1 MTDKNRRLLVS
12 GAAAGLASTLLAGAL
27 PRPALAW
34 TDQDF
39 APVRR
44 RRSRDPVPA
53 DDGAFYDTRGQGY
66 GTQGYGG
73 QGADPYRG
81 QPVPAEPA
89 PEEDSF
95 WGGRRSVSPP
105 QGTADPSPTV
115 VVDDGPIDY
124 ARAYAA
130 LDTEPFPVAAFRWR
144 RANPSFLRQEVA
156 YGGRYAPGTIV
167 VDPRAHHLYLIQ
179 EGGRARRYGVGVGR
193 QGFAWNGAATINSKQ
208 AWPDWYPPKE
218 MIARQP
224 ALARSVSK
232 LQSGLGVPGGP
243 RNPLGA
249 RALYLW
255 QNNKDT
261 LFRIHGTT
269 EPESIGRS
277 VSSGCIRMINQDAI
291 DLYAR
296 VPVGAQ
302 VVVLG

>member
-1 MTDKNRRLLVS
+1 MTDKNRRLLV
-12 GAAAGLASTLLAGAL
+12 AGLGSTLLAGAWM
-27 PRPALAW
+27 RPALAW

-39 APVRR
+39 APARR

-53 DDGAFYDTRGQGY
+53 DDGAFYDTRGQA
-66 GTQGYGG
+66 
-73 QGADPYRG
+73 ADPYYRG
-81 QPVPAEPA
+81 EPA
-89 PEEDSF
+89 PVETPEEDSF
-95 WGGRRSVSPP
+95 WGGPRRQVAPP
-105 QGTADPSPTV
+105 QGAVDPNAAV

-130 LDTEPFPVAAFRWR
+130 LDTEPFPVQAFRWR

-167 VDPRAHHLYLIQ
+167 VDPRAHHLYLVQ

-261 LFRIHGTT
+261 LYRIHGTT

-302 VVVLG
+302 VVVLS

>member
-1 MTDKNRRLLVS
+1 MTDKNRRFLVA
-12 GAAAGLASTLLAGAL
+12 GTAAGLASTLLAGA
-27 PRPALAW
+27 RPALAW
-34 TDQDF
+34 TDQDI

-53 DDGAFYDTRGQGY
+53 EDGTFYDTRGQA
-66 GTQGYGG
+66 T
-73 QGADPYRG
+73 DPYYRTE
-81 QPVPAEPA
+81 PVPAEA

-95 WGGRRSVSPP
+95 WGGGRRTVAP
-105 QGTADPSPTV
+105 QPQPGTADPSPTV

-130 LDTEPFPVAAFRWR
+130 LDTEPFPVQAFRWR

-261 LFRIHGTT
+261 LYRIHGTT

>member
-1 MTDKNRRLLVS
+1 MTDKNRRFLVT
-12 GAAAGLASTLLAGAL
+12 GTAAGLASTLLAGVMS
-27 PRPALAW
+27 RPALAW

-53 DDGAFYDTRGQGY
+53 DDGTFYDTRGQDPR
-66 GTQGYGG
+66 G
-73 QGADPYRG
+73 QATDPYYRG
-81 QPVPAEPA
+81 GPAPAEA

-95 WGGRRSVSPP
+95 WGGRRAVAPP
-105 QGTADPSPTV
+105 QPGNVDPNAAI

-130 LDTEPFPVAAFRWR
+130 VETEPFPVPAFRWR

-232 LQSGLGVPGGP
+232 LQSGLGVPGGSH
-243 RNPLGA
+243 NPLGA

-261 LFRIHGTT
+261 LYRIHGTT

>member
-1 MTDKNRRLLVS
+1 MTDKNRRFLVA
-12 GAAAGLASTLLAGAL
+12 GTAAGLASTLLAW

-34 TDQDF
+34 TDQDI

-53 DDGAFYDTRGQGY
+53 EDGTFYDTRGQA
-66 GTQGYGG
+66 
-73 QGADPYRG
+73 ADPYRG
-81 QPVPAEPA
+81 APAPAEAP
-89 PEEDSF
+89 PEEDFF
-95 WGGRRSVSPP
+95 WGGRRSAAPP
-105 QGTADPSPTV
+105 QGTADPSATV

-130 LDTEPFPVAAFRWR
+130 IETEPFPVPAFRWR
-144 RANPSFLRQEVA
+144 KANPSFLRQDVA
-156 YGGRYAPGTIV
+156 YGGRYAPGTLV

-193 QGFAWNGAATINSKQ
+193 QGFAWAGAATINSKQ

-224 ALARSVSK
+224 ALARSVSQ
-232 LQSGLGVPGGP
+232 LQSGLGVPGGS

-261 LFRIHGTT
+261 LYRIHGTT

-296 VPVGAQ
+296 VPVGTQ

>member
-1 MTDKNRRLLVS
+1 MTDKNRRFLVA
-12 GAAAGLASTLLAGAL
+12 GTAAGLASTLLASAWS
-27 PRPALAW
+27 RPALAW

-53 DDGAFYDTRGQGY
+53 DDGTFYDTRGQA
-66 GTQGYGG
+66 Q
-73 QGADPYRG
+73 QDPYYRG
-81 QPVPAEPA
+81 EPAPAAA

-95 WGGRRSVSPP
+95 WGGRREVAPP
-105 QGTADPSPTV
+105 QPGAVDPGATV

-130 LDTEPFPVAAFRWR
+130 LDTEPFPIPAFRWR
-144 RANPSFLRQEVA
+144 KANPSFLRQEVA

-167 VDPRAHHLYLIQ
+167 VDPRARHLYLVQ

-193 QGFAWNGAATINSKQ
+193 QGFAWNGVATVNSKQ

-261 LFRIHGTT
+261 LYRIHGTT

>member
-1 MTDKNRRLLVS
+1 MTDKNRRFLVAGS
-12 GAAAGLASTLLAGAL
+12 AAGLASTLLAGAWS
-27 PRPALAW
+27 RPALAW

-39 APVRR
+39 APARR

-53 DDGAFYDTRGQGY
+53 DDGAFYDTRGQA
-66 GTQGYGG
+66 
-73 QGADPYRG
+73 ADPYYRG
-81 QPVPAEPA
+81 EPA
-89 PEEDSF
+89 PVETPEEDSF
-95 WGGRRSVSPP
+95 WGGPRRQAPPP
-105 QGTADPSPTV
+105 QGAVDPNAAV

-130 LDTEPFPVAAFRWR
+130 VETEPFPVQAFRWR

-232 LQSGLGVPGGP
+232 LQSGLGV
-243 RNPLGA
+243 RAA
-249 RALYLW
+249 RATRSAPALS
-255 QNNKDT
+255 T
-261 LFRIHGTT
+261 FGRTT
-269 EPESIGRS
+269 RTRS
-277 VSSGCIRMINQDAI
+277 SASMAPPSRKASVAACRRAASG
-291 DLYAR
+291 
-296 VPVGAQ
+296 
-302 VVVLG
+302 